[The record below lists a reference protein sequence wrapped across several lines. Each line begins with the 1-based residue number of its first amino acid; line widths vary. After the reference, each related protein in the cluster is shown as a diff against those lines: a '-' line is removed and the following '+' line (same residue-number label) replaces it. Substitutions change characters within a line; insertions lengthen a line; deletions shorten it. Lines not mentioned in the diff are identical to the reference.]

1 MQYNTALSFLSFGIG
16 LFAAARG
23 RLRWT
28 LACSVWPTA
37 IGVLTVVE
45 YLAGTNLGIDQLV
58 FTHYMTVGVSHV
70 GRMGLN
76 TAVCCALSG
85 CALLAVGQPVA
96 FRLRPLF
103 VGTCGLVTL
112 GVAASVFFAY
122 LTNIVMGSRWGITTP
137 MAIHSALG
145 LSLLGVGILVI
156 AWRDHATNAQDLT
169 RFLSGRTI
177 PWAIFAVSLAV
188 TMWAWYVSGQHSAER
203 ARIRFDEAIQQ
214 AHSAIIN
221 RMTDYEQVLISSR
234 ALFAASRSVERDEWH
249 EYVWELELDQRY
261 PGIQALGFAR
271 MVRHDEKQAYLDGIR
286 REGLSDVHI
295 TPPDTRDVYAVVTFT
310 ETFSEPLQ
318 RTLGYDMLSEP
329 VRRAAMEY
337 ARDTGKPTISGRLR
351 PLFEPTN
358 PEQTGFL
365 LYLPVYGKGQSHA
378 TVLERRAALIGFTFG
393 VFRVDDLMT
402 GVLGHSARDIRFEI
416 FDGTTTDDKSLL
428 YGDESDGDRA
438 TYRPT
443 FERVIT
449 SELGGRTWTFRFSTW
464 PSFDAAVYDYAP
476 VFALIGGLLGSVL
489 LLSITWSLTTTRAR
503 AEALAERMT
512 EALRKSEAQFRAV
525 ADHAND
531 AIVSA
536 DDRGRIVAWNRSAS
550 NIFGYGENESLGQ
563 PLSILVAEHA
573 WQAHDDALTRVA
585 SGEDHGS
592 FGETLELVGRR
603 KSGREFPLELS
614 LSTWTEG
621 GRRFYTGIMRDITE
635 RKRVQERLDYMATHD
650 ALTGLPNRTLFADR
664 LEQAL
669 TRPAWNKRL
678 VAVMFLDLDRFKA
691 INDTMGH
698 DAGDLLLTTV
708 ATRLKAAVR
717 DGDTVARQGGDEFT
731 IILIDMA
738 QMDDVALVAQKI
750 LTAMTEP
757 FDLHGAQVP
766 VTFSIGIACYP
777 VDGTDAATL
786 LKHADTALYRAKAR
800 GRNTYQL
807 YSVA

>member
-1 MQYNTALSFLSFGIG
+1 
-16 LFAAARG
+16 
-23 RLRWT
+23 
-28 LACSVWPTA
+28 
-37 IGVLTVVE
+37 
-45 YLAGTNLGIDQLV
+45 
-58 FTHYMTVGVSHV
+58 
-70 GRMGLN
+70 
-76 TAVCCALSG
+76 
-85 CALLAVGQPVA
+85 
-96 FRLRPLF
+96 
-103 VGTCGLVTL
+103 
-112 GVAASVFFAY
+112 
-122 LTNIVMGSRWGITTP
+122 
-137 MAIHSALG
+137 
-145 LSLLGVGILVI
+145 
-156 AWRDHATNAQDLT
+156 
-169 RFLSGRTI
+169 
-177 PWAIFAVSLAV
+177 
-188 TMWAWYVSGQHSAER
+188 
-203 ARIRFDEAIQQ
+203 
-214 AHSAIIN
+214 
-221 RMTDYEQVLISSR
+221 
-234 ALFAASRSVERDEWH
+234 
-249 EYVWELELDQRY
+249 
-261 PGIQALGFAR
+261 
-271 MVRHDEKQAYLDGIR
+271 
-286 REGLSDVHI
+286 
-295 TPPDTRDVYAVVTFT
+295 
-310 ETFSEPLQ
+310 
-318 RTLGYDMLSEP
+318 
-329 VRRAAMEY
+329 
-337 ARDTGKPTISGRLR
+337 
-351 PLFEPTN
+351 
-358 PEQTGFL
+358 
-365 LYLPVYGKGQSHA
+365 
-378 TVLERRAALIGFTFG
+378 
-393 VFRVDDLMT
+393 
-402 GVLGHSARDIRFEI
+402 
-416 FDGTTTDDKSLL
+416 
-428 YGDESDGDRA
+428 
-438 TYRPT
+438 
-443 FERVIT
+443 
-449 SELGGRTWTFRFSTW
+449 
-464 PSFDAAVYDYAP
+464 